1 MSVAVL
7 LIPSLI
13 LASGLVAFIGN
24 LVGRAIG
31 RKRLTLLG
39 LRPRYTAQIITVVTG
54 MLITVVTLAA
64 VLLVSQDARQAI
76 FHLQEVRQQ
85 TRALEDQIAAQQRDL
100 RALEVRDIIY
110 QNDQE
115 VLRTV
120 IDGRAPI
127 DEIRRRVQ
135 TFVDLAAQA
144 ARQRGAAAGQDGATI
159 IIAPPGL
166 TVEIVAHDIAE
177 RRQSMVVRM
186 IASENTVRGLP
197 VHATILVFP
206 NIAVF
211 KEGQTVA
218 MAAVDGRNSRPQIES
233 ALVDLATSAAASA
246 KRDGVISP
254 PFALTASPVDIRL
267 DPAVVLETVDRIK
280 TRGAPTTVRVVALVD
295 AYTVGPLVLT
305 FR

>member
-1 MSVAVL
+1 MTVAI
-7 LIPSLI
+7 LIVVLI
-13 LASGLVAFIGN
+13 LLSGLVAFIGN

-31 RKRLTLLG
+31 RRRLTLLG
-39 LRPRYTAQIITVVTG
+39 IRPRYTAQIITVMTG

-64 VLLVSQDARQAI
+64 VLLVSEDARQAL
-76 FHLQEVRQQ
+76 FHLREIQQQ
-85 TRALEDQIAAQQRDL
+85 TRDLENQIAAQQREL

-120 IDGRAPI
+120 IDGRAPF
-127 DEIRRRVQ
+127 DDIRRRVQ

-159 IIAPPGL
+159 LIAPPGL
-166 TVEIVAHDIAE
+166 TVEVVARDIAE
-177 RRQSMVVRM
+177 RRQLMVVRM

-197 VHATILVFP
+197 VHATVLVFP
-206 NIAVF
+206 NVAVF
-211 KEGQTVA
+211 REGQTVA
-218 MAAVDGRNSRPQIES
+218 TAVVDGRTSRGQIES
-233 ALVDLATSAAASA
+233 ALVGLAATAAATA

-254 PFALTASPVDIRL
+254 PFALTGSPVDVRL
-267 DPAVVLETVDRIK
+267 DPAVVLQTLDRLK
-280 TRGAPTTVRVVALVD
+280 TMNTSATVRAVALLD
-295 AYTVGPLVLT
+295 TYTVGPLILT